1 MCLVTY
7 IVIYKKVMKLT
18 KVILVLVM
26 LGNSLKTCTRN
37 IFDENYLMNANVEE
51 VNYNNDRN
59 LDLSINR
66 LRHVILVNVDGTQC
80 GDDKN
85 EENDVEFIDLKDKF
99 FTKKGT
105 VYKEKVEPTRR
116 SGISKKTSV
125 LLFRQEQISSRGQT
139 GPSSGRSNVTHP
151 ENVADFERAGIPI
164 DPMKNLNKKPDD
176 IQTWEWDR
184 RSNSW
189 VIVGERKVKVGNK
202 IMTERE
208 WQTMILRY
216 GKQI

>member
-1 MCLVTY
+1 MCLGTY

-26 LGNSLKTCTRN
+26 LSNSLKTCTRN
-37 IFDENYLMNANVEE
+37 IFDENYLINANVEE

-80 GDDKN
+80 DDDKN
-85 EENDVEFIDLKDKF
+85 EENDVEFIDLKDELF
-99 FTKKGT
+99 PKKGT
-105 VYKEKVEPTRR
+105 IYKERVEPTRR
-116 SGISKKTSV
+116 SNTSKKTSV
-125 LLFRQEQISSRGQT
+125 LSFRQEQISRRGQA
-139 GPSSGRSNVTHP
+139 GPSSGRSSATHP
-151 ENVADFERAGIPI
+151 ENVADFERVGIPI
-164 DPMKNLNKKPDD
+164 DPMKNPNKKPDN
-176 IQTWEWDR
+176 IQTWKWNRTKQVWE
-184 RSNSW
+184 
-189 VIVGERKVKVGNK
+189 IVGERKVKVGNK